1 MQVRALSNN
10 SRFPDRKARP
20 GVIVGLLAGACV
32 LGMAVIAIGA
42 RSNVNAMAIGI
53 LALIGL
59 AGSALLVLD
68 VPLIAILRF
77 TFIASFFFKGDL
89 MLFKIDEIEDPSGL
103 NISLTLATAVCLLIY
118 DHYVDEQSERVFS
131 RSVTLLFLALF
142 TCAAVS
148 VIFGGST
155 LLGGFS
161 IFSFLT
167 SVLVAYVTAS
177 HFSRRDRMTQLILFI
192 GVGLVFTGVVAFS
205 QYAFEWPM
213 NLSAFGTGTEEE
225 QLGTQSAQLARVPAF
240 LRTPNGM
247 AWVVSSLVPL
257 ILAPIICRVKNLTTL
272 QRMFLFVA
280 ALTGTVGII
289 LSLARGSWIGLVAA
303 IALLVLAG
311 WYRLSTSER
320 KGYFVSAFAVIAF
333 AVILLIPFSD
343 RIYDR
348 LTEDDQGAAAIRLPL
363 METALSMID
372 DNPLTGVGL
381 NGYRSNMIR
390 YDDTD
395 IFVSQVFRNPVHNI
409 FAHVTAE
416 IGLPGGILFCLLILA
431 ALIECFRT
439 MTSHDRWMFALALG
453 TAIGLIAFIISGIK
467 EPGSLGSVRPPVRT
481 LFLLL
486 GIAFALARIRRR
498 STASAF

>member
-1 MQVRALSNN
+1 MQVRAAFNN
-10 SRFPDRKARP
+10 SRFSEKKASP
-20 GVIVGLLAGACV
+20 GTIIGLLAGACV
-32 LGMAVIAIGA
+32 LGMAVVAVGA
-42 RSNVNAMAIGI
+42 RSNVNAMAIGV

-59 AGSALLVLD
+59 AGAALLVLD
-68 VPLIAILRF
+68 VPLIALVRF
-77 TFIASFFFKGDL
+77 TFVASFFFKGDL

-103 NISLTLATAVCLLIY
+103 NISLTLATALCLLAY
-118 DHYVDEQSERVFS
+118 DHFVDDENERVFS
-131 RSVTLLFLALF
+131 TSVTLIFLALF
-142 TCAAVS
+142 VCAGVS
-148 VIFGGST
+148 VIFAGST

-161 IFSFLT
+161 LISFLT

-177 HFSRRDRMTQLILFI
+177 HFSRHDRMTHFILLIGACLA
-192 GVGLVFTGVVAFS
+192 FTGVVAFS

-213 NLSAFGTGTEEE
+213 NLSTLGTGTEEE
-225 QLGTQSAQLARVPAF
+225 QLGTQSALLARVPAF

-257 ILAPIICRVKNLTTL
+257 ILAPVICRVKNFTPAH
-272 QRMFLFVA
+272 RVFLFAA
-280 ALTGTVGII
+280 ALAGTVGVI
-289 LSLARGSWIGLVAA
+289 LSLARGSWVGLVAA

-320 KGYFVSAFAVIAF
+320 KGYFITAFAGIAF
-333 AVILLIPFSD
+333 AAVLLIPFTD

-348 LTEDDQGAAAIRLPL
+348 LTEDDRGAAAIRVPL

-416 IGLPGGILFCLLILA
+416 IGLPGGILFCLLILV
-431 ALIECFRT
+431 ALIECFWA

-481 LFLLL
+481 LFLML
-486 GIAFALARIRRR
+486 GVAFAVARMRRR
-498 STASAF
+498 FSASAY